1 MKPIYAALALAA
13 TLLTGCGAAMAT
25 DIGPAPASSP
35 DYLKPT
41 GAAVP
46 EYLHCQPDEC
56 DPDEGETIDAAELA
70 ELAAPVVPQSVPTAK
85 EEDEPGW
92 ECYKD
97 GNRICGPATE
107 GLAVEAWE
115 RFTPS
120 TFPAATLAQAFKV
133 TYHGTAPAG
142 VDLPPSEFHTLASS
156 KTGIDH
162 VFSVEVG
169 ATK

>member
-1 MKPIYAALALAA
+1 MKFALATIALAA
-13 TLLTGCGAAMAT
+13 TLITGCGAATAAN
-25 DIGPAPASSP
+25 IGPAAPSSP

-46 EYLHCQPDEC
+46 ACMITDEC
-56 DPDEGETIDAAELA
+56 DPDEGEAIDPAELI
-70 ELAAPVVPQSVPTAK
+70 ELAAADASVASGAPAITDK

-92 ECYKD
+92 ECYVD

-107 GLAVEAWE
+107 GLTVEAWE
-115 RFTPS
+115 RFTPA

-142 VDLPPSEFHTLASS
+142 VDLPPSEWHTLASS
-156 KTGIDH
+156 KAGIDH
-162 VFSVEVG
+162 VFSVEV
-169 ATK
+169 TK